1 MRMMIVD
8 DDPEVTKAIAGL
20 YDWEGLGIDECI
32 CFNDGQK
39 ALQYGNDNVINIL
52 IADIRMPKITG
63 LQLAEEMIS
72 YYPEIQII
80 ILSGHDE
87 FSYAQQAIKIGVMD
101 YLLKPFDVT
110 EMVET
115 VKNALSKIK
124 LKETRYH
131 MRDKYYKETNHDNKK
146 LKKQLFMNLDN
157 AEEQISDN
165 AIKSLG
171 IRHPQS
177 SYMAVCIGI
186 VHSSL
191 TEFGVW
197 QEKDDNILCFAI
209 ENIVNEVFQNRSI
222 VYYDDK
228 REIEI
233 ILFECRSEKLILD
246 EICSCIET
254 IENHLCIKLLVGLG
268 EICRNLSDLNK
279 SYKTAKLNYSNN
291 VFFENHTISF
301 MNHGYVKL
309 GYPAQFEAELTECIS
324 YDINKSARAEH
335 LINEY
340 FDRFEKQTANKDDL
354 IYICNMILTMSSSK
368 LAHDGFEEA
377 RKYDGVYWALQNKS
391 VANISELRQ
400 KMLEGFGKIQNI
412 LEKNK
417 RSKNALVVEQ
427 LIAYIDDNLS
437 KDLSLTALA
446 KHANFSPGYLAV
458 LVKEQLNT
466 NIQKYV
472 LNKRI
477 EKAKYLLKHTEKR
490 VKEIAN
496 EVGYADQRYFSEM
509 FKENVGCKPSE
520 YRAK

>member
-1 MRMMIVD
+1 
-8 DDPEVTKAIAGL
+8 
-20 YDWEGLGIDECI
+20 
-32 CFNDGQK
+32 
-39 ALQYGNDNVINIL
+39 
-52 IADIRMPKITG
+52 
-63 LQLAEEMIS
+63 
-72 YYPEIQII
+72 
-80 ILSGHDE
+80 
-87 FSYAQQAIKIGVMD
+87 
-101 YLLKPFDVT
+101 
-110 EMVET
+110 
-115 VKNALSKIK
+115 
-124 LKETRYH
+124 
-131 MRDKYYKETNHDNKK
+131 
-146 LKKQLFMNLDN
+146 
-157 AEEQISDN
+157 
-165 AIKSLG
+165 
-171 IRHPQS
+171 
-177 SYMAVCIGI
+177 
-186 VHSSL
+186 
-191 TEFGVW
+191 
-197 QEKDDNILCFAI
+197 
-209 ENIVNEVFQNRSI
+209 
-222 VYYDDK
+222 
-228 REIEI
+228 
-233 ILFECRSEKLILD
+233 
-246 EICSCIET
+246 
-254 IENHLCIKLLVGLG
+254 
-268 EICRNLSDLNK
+268 
-279 SYKTAKLNYSNN
+279 
-291 VFFENHTISF
+291 
-301 MNHGYVKL
+301 
-309 GYPAQFEAELTECIS
+309 
-324 YDINKSARAEH
+324 
-335 LINEY
+335 
-340 FDRFEKQTANKDDL
+340 
-354 IYICNMILTMSSSK
+354 MILTMSSSK